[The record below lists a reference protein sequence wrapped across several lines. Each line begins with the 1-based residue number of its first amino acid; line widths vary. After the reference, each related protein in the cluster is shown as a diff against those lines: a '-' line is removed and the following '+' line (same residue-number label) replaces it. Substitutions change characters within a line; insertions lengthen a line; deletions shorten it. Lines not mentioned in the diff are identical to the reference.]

1 MGRRTAHHAVGGQ
14 RSLRPSRTLRG
25 LCLALLAL
33 ALSACM
39 PSRQEIRR
47 AQHDVQM
54 RQDASVDCQREDRC
68 ALDSPLREQ
77 AAALADSAPPRHQL
91 HLLEWGQDALLAR
104 IHLIRSAR
112 QRIDLQTYL
121 YTEDD
126 AGILLMRELIAAARR
141 GVQVRVLVDQLFSTD
156 DPRRLAQLALVH
168 RNLEIRLYNPTFGEA
183 ETGRLQF
190 VAGIL
195 CCFTRFNQRMHNKLL
210 AVDGMLAITGGRNIQ
225 NRYFDWDPGFNYR
238 DRDLL
243 LMGPAARA
251 MQDSFDAFWRH
262 RLAVPIAALRDVESI
277 LRRESSLPLDFG
289 KVARGDRMLELSAM
303 ADSRIVVAQRL
314 LDPGLQVGAVEFYS
328 DLPNKPLER
337 NSQEERALSESLRGL
352 LDEADESILLQTPY
366 LVLSREA
373 RRQFRALRDR
383 PTPPTVTIS
392 TNSLASTDAFP
403 VYALSH
409 KYKRRYLREF
419 GFRIHEYKPFPE
431 EAPIDLSAARPIDGE
446 VMGAYATE
454 SRRMFG
460 SSPGSAARRGPM
472 PLRHAGLRVGMHA
485 KSLVIDEDLA
495 LVGTHNFDPRS
506 DWLNTESFVLVR
518 DPTFA
523 RRLRENI
530 LIDIQPRNAWTI
542 APRPKP
548 PVLSGLNYSLGKVSE
563 KLPLFDFW
571 PWRYAT
577 SWDIKP
583 GCEPLPYT
591 APGFSDCYEAVG
603 DFPEVQTGGKS
614 LSTRILTAFGAGL
627 APIL

>member
-1 MGRRTAHHAVGGQ
+1 VSGAARG
-14 RSLRPSRTLRG
+14 PSRSCWEPCCWRPACPAGRTYGADHCAIASALR
-25 LCLALLAL
+25 
-33 ALSACM
+33 
-39 PSRQEIRR
+39 
-47 AQHDVQM
+47 D
-54 RQDASVDCQREDRC
+54 
-68 ALDSPLREQ
+68 Q
-77 AAALADSAPPRHQL
+77 AAALAASDPPQHLL

-104 IHLIRSAR
+104 VHLIRSA
-112 QRIDLQTYL
+112 QRSIELQSYI

-126 AGILLMRELIAAARR
+126 AGIFIMRELIAAARR
-141 GVQVRVLVDQLFSTD
+141 GVRVRVLVDQLFSVD
-156 DPRRLAQLALVH
+156 DPRRLAELAVLH

-183 ETGRLQF
+183 ETGKLQF

-210 AVDGMLAITGGRNIQ
+210 VVDGMLGITGGRNIQ

-243 LMGPAARA
+243 LLGPTARA
-251 MQDSFDAFWRH
+251 MQRSFDAFWRH
-262 RLAVPIAALRDVESI
+262 RLAVPVAALRDVERI
-277 LRRESSLPLDFG
+277 LRRERALALRLGDVQRGNLMLD
-289 KVARGDRMLELSAM
+289 LSAM
-303 ADSRIVVAQRL
+303 AESPALIRSRL
-314 LDPGLQVGAVEFYS
+314 LAPALKVGSVAFYS

-337 NSQEERALSESLRGL
+337 NSHEERALSDSLRGL
-352 LDEADESILLQTPY
+352 LDEAEHSILLQTPY

-373 RRQFRALRDR
+373 QRQFRALRQR

-392 TNSLASTDAFP
+392 TNSLASTDALP

-419 GFRIHEYKPFPE
+419 GFRIQEYKPFPGW
-431 EAPIDLSAARPIDGE
+431 APIELLAAYELPGE
-446 VMGAYATE
+446 VLGAYATE
-454 SRRMFG
+454 SRRLLG
-460 SSPGSAARRGPM
+460 SAPGSAGRRGPL
-472 PLRHAGLRVGMHA
+472 PLRQAGMRVGMHA
-485 KSLVIDEDLA
+485 KSLVIDEALA

-518 DPTFA
+518 DRAFA
-523 RRLRENI
+523 RRLRQTI
-530 LIDIQPRNAWTI
+530 LRDTRPENAWTI

-548 PVLSGLNYSLGKVSE
+548 ALLAGLNYSLGKASE
-563 KLPLFDFW
+563 VLPLFDIW

-583 GCEPLPYT
+583 GCQPLPYT
-591 APGFSDCYEAVG
+591 DPGFADCYLPVG
-603 DFPEVQTGGKS
+603 DFPEVQLGGKS